1 MSKMTSAKTKQKNA
15 TNKKYARK
23 MYCLQRVG
31 SREEIR
37 EPHLRLFVEQIE
49 KNPRSFGQSVLSF

>member
-1 MSKMTSAKTKQKNA
+1 MSKMTSAKTKQKHA
-15 TNKKYARK
+15 TDKKYARK

-37 EPHLRLFVEQIE
+37 DPHLRLFVEQI
-49 KNPRSFGQSVLSF
+49 